1 MEPGISRGFY
11 NHPTVVRILQ
21 QMSWTRVARTRSG
34 GATTVFDKTTKDRK
48 TGRERNSAEARA
60 SILSVIAKEMHIV
73 GNCETD
79 GQLRID
85 GKISGNVTA
94 HGVELTA
101 SGSVDGDVIAAEKAK
116 SPRVFIIH
124 GLVTGAV
131 HAAQVEV
138 RLGARVH
145 GGVVADEAIIHG
157 QVHGGVVADEAIIHG
172 QVHGGILARNRLALE
187 ETAEV
192 EGDVHARRLA
202 LKEGGQ
208 VNGNISMGE
217 RANLEPSAKEPAPV
231 ADPVGADD
239 EILVSTAPRI

>member
-1 MEPGISRGFY
+1 M
-11 NHPTVVRILQ
+11 
-21 QMSWTRVARTRSG
+21 
-34 GATTVFDKTTKDRK
+34 FDKTTKDRK

-60 SILSVIAKEMHIV
+60 SILSVISKEMHLK

-79 GQLRID
+79 GQLRIE

-94 HGVELTA
+94 HGVELVA
-101 SGSVDGDVIAAEKAK
+101 SGSVDGDVIAAEKGK
-116 SPRVFIIH
+116 SAQVFIIS

-138 RLGARVH
+138 RLGGRVH

-157 QVHGGVVADEAIIHG
+157 QVHGGV
-172 QVHGGILARNRLALE
+172 LARKRLALE

-208 VNGNISMGE
+208 VKGNIRMGK
-217 RANLEPSAKEPAPV
+217 RANLESSRNPAPV
-231 ADPVGADD
+231 AA
-239 EILVSTAPRI
+239 ERIPH